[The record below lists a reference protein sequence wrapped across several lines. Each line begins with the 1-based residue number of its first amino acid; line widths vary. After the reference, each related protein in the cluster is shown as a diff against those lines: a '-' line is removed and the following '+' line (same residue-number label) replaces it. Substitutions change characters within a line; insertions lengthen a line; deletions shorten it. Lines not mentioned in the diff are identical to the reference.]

1 MPVPGNPVNLSSTV
15 AHVPYKIDK
24 HALPEGAKKIKCA
37 IDDNAP
43 TITREARYNDLDMN
57 KHVNSIRYLDWAL
70 DCLPTDVLLNHHVKE
85 FSVNYQ
91 HEVPA
96 KEKVLVAF
104 QKTNNEPLTYQFSGK
119 MQSNGKTAF
128 VMELIFNEA

>member
-43 TITREARYNDLDMN
+43 TITRETRYNDLDMN